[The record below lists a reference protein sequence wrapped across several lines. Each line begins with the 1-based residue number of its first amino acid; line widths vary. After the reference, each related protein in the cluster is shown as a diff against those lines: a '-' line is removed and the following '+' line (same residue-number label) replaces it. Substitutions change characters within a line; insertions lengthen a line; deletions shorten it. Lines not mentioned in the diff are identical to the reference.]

1 MNQMVLHRQTNLAPD
16 SLDGAFRLADA
27 MSAAKLV
34 PAHLQGKPSDCLLVI
49 EQALRWGMSPFA
61 VAQETSVIQGKLMYS
76 GKLTAAVVNG
86 LGNISKRLSYRYDG
100 TGDNRSVTVSA
111 QFQGETEPREIKVEL
126 REAKT
131 ANKFWVT
138 QTDQQLAYYGAR
150 KWARLHAPDLMLG
163 IYSPEEFEPDDMPQK
178 RKPTPPAPNVMLAAP
193 QMPPHDP
200 ETGEVLESGIPGFL
214 DRRSPATK
222 PAGESAPSQ
231 DPPATHPESGADNDE
246 SRAMFVHST
255 EDHIQS
261 FDDAK
266 ELADWWKSTEQ
277 KRARRD
283 FGLNTAEVDHL
294 VELVKARHGI
304 LTNGGNGK

>member
-1 MNQMVLHRQTNLAPD
+1 MNQMVLHRQANLAPD

-34 PAHLQGKPSDCLLVI
+34 PGHLQGKPSDCLLVI

-111 QFQGETEPREIKVEL
+111 QFQGESEPREIRVEL

-138 QTDQQLAYYGAR
+138 QTDQQLSYYGAR

-178 RKPTPPAPNVMLAAP
+178 RKPAPPAPNVMLAAP
-193 QMPPHDP
+193 QIPPHDP
-200 ETGEVLESGIPGFL
+200 ETGEVLEPGIPGFL
-214 DRRSPATK
+214 DRRSPATQ

-231 DPPATHPESGADNDE
+231 DPPATHPESGADNDDPWPSRTQYYEE
-246 SRAMFVHST
+246 SCNRISTAMDAVALHKWFNHADQKKHR
-255 EDHIQS
+255 ED
-261 FDDAK
+261 FDLMRSDLGALCKAK
-266 ELADWWKSTEQ
+266 IEDLK
-277 KRARRD
+277 
-283 FGLNTAEVDHL
+283 V
-294 VELVKARHGI
+294 
-304 LTNGGNGK
+304 GGNGK